1 MSPTDR
7 TPFSFKHLK
16 LARLS
21 FENDEESEALFYENE
36 LTDTDSIITDDD
48 DVDDDSYEED
58 EEYEEYN
65 DDDDDEEF
73 SFNPCE
79 ECTRSTPT
87 GRFTTLDYTLKLRNL
102 RKRLFVANVR
112 RRLFSIDQEDEEI
125 EG

>member
-16 LARLS
+16 IARLS
-21 FENDEESEALFYENE
+21 FENDEESEAVFYENE

-48 DVDDDSYEED
+48 DSYKED
-58 EEYEEYN
+58 EEYN
-65 DDDDDEEF
+65 DDDDDDEGF

-79 ECTRSTPT
+79 ECAISTPT
-87 GRFTTLDYTLKLRNL
+87 GRFTTLDYTLKLQNL

-112 RRLFSIDQEDEEI
+112 RRLFSVDQEDEEI